1 MGGAGTL
8 SPPMF
13 SGIIETTSSTLSLL
27 PSSSDELIRFRMAR
41 PKSFND
47 LSLGDSVAV
56 NGVCL
61 TVEAF
66 DEDSI
71 QFAIGKETLQV
82 TGWSQAFVEKAQWNL
97 ERSLKFG
104 DRIHG
109 HLVTGHVDFQ
119 GQVKSLKKG
128 PESVELWVSFP
139 KEASKYFWSK
149 GSVCLNGV
157 SLTINEVKE
166 GTLRVNL
173 IPETLRVTNLSS
185 LEEGQSINIEV
196 DSFARGLVHY
206 FSERE
211 PNAASL
217 R

>member
-1 MGGAGTL
+1 
-8 SPPMF
+8 MF
-13 SGIIETTSSTLSLL
+13 SGIIETTSSTLNFL
-27 PSSSDELIRFRMAR
+27 PSDSDDVIRFRMAR
-41 PKSFND
+41 PKDFDD
-47 LSLGDSVAV
+47 LSVGDSIAV

-66 DEDSI
+66 DEESI
-71 QFAIGKETLQV
+71 QFAIGKETLQI
-82 TGWSQAFVEKAQWNL
+82 TGWSKDFIRTTRWNL

-119 GQVKSLKKG
+119 GQVKSLRREAEG
-128 PESVELWVSFP
+128 VELWVSFP
-139 KEASKYFWSK
+139 EKAARYFWSK

-166 GTLRVNL
+166 NSLRVNL
-173 IPETLRVTNLSS
+173 IPETLRVTNLNS
-185 LEEGQSINIEV
+185 LEEGQSMNVEV

-206 FSERE
+206 FNERE
-211 PNAASL
+211 PNATPL
-217 R
+217 G